1 MSISY
6 EQAMG
11 RACRPGSIHDR
22 ARQLVAQG
30 ACVTASEAYSML
42 AKRRTKAARC
52 ERLRKPVPA
61 NYWWNKEP

>member
-1 MSISY
+1 M
-6 EQAMG
+6 ATN
-11 RACRPGSIHDR
+11 IHDR

-42 AKRRTKAARC
+42 AKRRGTRKAARSVLDLC

-61 NYWWNKEP
+61 NYWWNEKD